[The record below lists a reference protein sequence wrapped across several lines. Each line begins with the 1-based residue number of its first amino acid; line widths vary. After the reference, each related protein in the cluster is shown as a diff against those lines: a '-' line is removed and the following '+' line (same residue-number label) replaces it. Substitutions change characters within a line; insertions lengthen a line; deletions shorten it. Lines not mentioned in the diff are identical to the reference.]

1 MAASSPAS
9 DAWRLIF
16 ELVMEHRRSFQ
27 DGVAEL
33 DLTAMQAYALKNL
46 DPERPL
52 GMGELAATL
61 RCDASNVT
69 GIVDRLEARG
79 AVERRPAPNDRR
91 VKTLAVTPAG
101 AELRR
106 AVLALMHEP
115 PPAIHA
121 LSLADQ
127 RALRDLLE
135 RAVAPAP
142 VG

>member
-1 MAASSPAS
+1 
-9 DAWRLIF
+9 
-16 ELVMEHRRSFQ
+16 
-27 DGVAEL
+27 
-33 DLTAMQAYALKNL
+33 
-46 DPERPL
+46 
-52 GMGELAATL
+52 
-61 RCDASNVT
+61 
-69 GIVDRLEARG
+69 
-79 AVERRPAPNDRR
+79 

-135 RAVAPAP
+135 RAVAPAA